1 LRVET
6 LVIVVWLGIESLV
19 IVVIIVVVVARCDG
33 IGVNVLFLVVVLDYW
48 TRSCFSL
55 IGCRLPIGII
65 GVGTLICAPAL
76 IGVEDWLQAI
86 RAF

>member
-1 LRVET
+1 M
-6 LVIVVWLGIESLV
+6 VIVVWLGIESLV

-33 IGVNVLFLVVVLDYW
+33 IGVNVLFLVVVWDYW
-48 TRSCFSL
+48 TRSCFYL

-65 GVGTLICAPAL
+65 GVGTLICAPPL
-76 IGVEDWLQAI
+76 IGVEDWLQTI